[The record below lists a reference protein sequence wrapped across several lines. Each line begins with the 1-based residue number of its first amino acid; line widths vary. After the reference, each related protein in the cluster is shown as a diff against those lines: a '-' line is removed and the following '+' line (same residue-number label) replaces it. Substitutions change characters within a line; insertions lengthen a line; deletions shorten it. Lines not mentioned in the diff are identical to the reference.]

1 MKKISILVAALFAS
15 AMLFL
20 GTGCSGDDD
29 DTLLGPTK
37 TWCTMPLQYK
47 NSESGNSTELYI
59 SFFYTDTDIPADSST
74 NGYKTAIPAGLTIMI
89 TSQSDSASVIS
100 GLTNTAYILKTFPK
114 DKAST
119 TEDGYSFIG
128 SRAKWT
134 LIYLAKSELR
144 KSANQ
149 SKTVPAQL
157 NYSQRNVYTELSWE
171 NIKDQF
177 SWKRLLANYL
187 LG

>member
-37 TWCTMPLQYK
+37 TWCTMPVQYR
-47 NSESGNSTELYI
+47 NSDSGNSTELYVH
-59 SFFYTDTDIPADSST
+59 FFYTDTDIPASNST
-74 NGYKTAIPAGLTIMI
+74 NGYKKDIPAGLTIMI
-89 TSQSDSASVIS
+89 TSQSNSASVIS

-114 DKAST
+114 DKAT
-119 TEDGYSFIG
+119 DEDGLSFTG

-134 LIYLAKSELR
+134 VIYLAKPDLR

-149 SKTVPAQL
+149 STTVPAQL
-157 NYSQRNVYTELSWE
+157 NYSQGNVYTELSWE

-187 LG
+187 LA